1 MPIVLLTLVT
11 IHANLY
17 KSSSYSQSFQSFI
30 FIISKPK
37 IFINQQLEKTQ
48 LFINSYK
55 KSNYYWI
62 SALLGA
68 LYGSRKVILFPDH
81 ATKLILS
88 IFFIPPVLYFHWYRP
103 WGLECEYRSVDLD
116 SGGVDAHEEENNIA
130 VLSSDKTKLD
140 FIIKTSGLLSEVKIK
155 FKTPNGLSHTIQPYE
170 GDQIGDGKL
179 RIKNPS
185 RTSSVVLTLNKEKDN
200 YRDKPVEVLDLR
212 SGRTLC
218 SVDIVD

>member
-1 MPIVLLTLVT
+1 MPIVLLTLFT

-17 KSSSYSQSFQSFI
+17 KLSSYSRWSRSFI
-30 FIISKPK
+30 YSLSQPKEFIK
-37 IFINQQLEKTQ
+37 QQLEKFQ

-55 KSNYYWI
+55 KSNYYWF

-88 IFFIPPVLYFHWYRP
+88 IFFIPPTFYFYWYRP

-116 SGGVDAHEEENNIA
+116 SGGVDAHKEENNIA
-130 VLSSDKTKLD
+130 VLSSDKTKID
-140 FIIKTSGLLSEVKIK
+140 FVIRTSVLLSEVKIK

-170 GDQIGDGKL
+170 GDQMGDGKL

-185 RTSSVVLTLNKEKDN
+185 RTSSVALTLNKEKDN
-200 YRDKPVEVLDLR
+200 YSDKPVEVLDLR